1 MNLNK
6 WVVLAIRIVIGGIFI
21 YASINKILNPDAFAR
36 IIHNYRL
43 FPPSLINIIA
53 IVIPWIEI
61 ISGALLIIGWK
72 YKAANLIIGG
82 MLATFIIA
90 LAISYIRGININCG
104 CFSTTASTKSDLLM
118 RIFEDVLMVI
128 GCLIIGFAGK
138 RQDKGFVRVT

>member
-1 MNLNK
+1 MNLNR
-6 WVVLAIRIVIGGIFI
+6 WVVLAIRIVIGGIFV
-21 YASINKILNPDAFAR
+21 YASIDKIMNPDAFAR

-82 MLATFIIA
+82 MLAAFIIA

-128 GCLIIGFAGK
+128 GCLIIGFARK
-138 RQDKGFVRVT
+138 RQDRRFVSAA